1 MTPNETS
8 GNSILSVQSNTNS
21 SFLEQRMP
29 IKLLIIDQQDAKQ
42 TTFPD
47 LSSHGFQTYI
57 AYQGQHYR
65 QALQDI
71 EPDVI
76 IINALKPERKNGSI
90 YTDIRSISKAPILVT
105 SVVDKPGIVE
115 KVLNQ
120 GADEYLIKPVSTNML
135 IARLKALAR
144 RAQP

>member
-1 MTPNETS
+1 
-8 GNSILSVQSNTNS
+8 
-21 SFLEQRMP
+21 MP
-29 IKLLIIDQQDAKQ
+29 IKLLIIDEQEARQ
-42 TTFPD
+42 TTIPD
-47 LSSHGFQTYI
+47 LSTHGFQTYI
-57 AYQGQHYR
+57 TYQDHRYEQV
-65 QALQDI
+65 LQEID
-71 EPDVI
+71 PDVI
-76 IINALKPERKNGSI
+76 IINALQPERKNGSI
-90 YTDIRSISKAPILVT
+90 YAKIRSISKAPILVT